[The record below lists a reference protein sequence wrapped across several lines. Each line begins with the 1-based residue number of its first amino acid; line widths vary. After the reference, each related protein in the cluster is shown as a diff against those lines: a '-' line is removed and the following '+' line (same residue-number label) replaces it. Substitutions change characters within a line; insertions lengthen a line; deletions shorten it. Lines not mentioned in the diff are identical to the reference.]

1 MHYLE
6 ISGNFVYKAMGHT
19 IFIEDAIETKNLI
32 MNNLVMDTRPSNSLL
47 NTD

>member
-1 MHYLE
+1 VHYLE
-6 ISGNFVYKAMGHT
+6 ISGNVAYKAMGHA

-32 MNNLVMDTRPSNSLL
+32 VNNLIIDTRASNSLL